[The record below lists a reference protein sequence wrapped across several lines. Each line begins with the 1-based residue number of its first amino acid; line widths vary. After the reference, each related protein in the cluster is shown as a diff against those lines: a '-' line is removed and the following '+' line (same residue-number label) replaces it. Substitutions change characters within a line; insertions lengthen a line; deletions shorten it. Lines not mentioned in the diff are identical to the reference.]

1 MVPETSILIIK
12 PRWPVINIKINGT
25 PMFLLSTQ
33 FKCGLIPAVVITL
46 FCSFNTYSQN
56 HKSASVVNIVFTS
69 DAHYGITRDE
79 FRGDTSVPGYKV
91 NAAMIRQINT
101 LPFTKLPDGKVVGPI
116 DYLVQTGDIANRME
130 IPNQSAATSWSEFEI
145 DYLHGLKLTAHNG
158 KPAKVLVVP
167 GNHDISNA
175 IGYGKP
181 MMPLTDPTAMVK
193 IYNLMLKPQTPLTNE
208 SYNYA
213 VNKIN
218 YSRNIKGVHFIFITL
233 WPDSAERIWMQK
245 DLDTVSKTTPVIIF
259 THDQP
264 TCEAKHF
271 TNPLPPHNMTAKN
284 KFENLTAE
292 YYKEGIK
299 ASKDD
304 GATDI
309 EQRGWVKFLKAHP
322 NIRAYFHGN
331 SNWNQFYT
339 YKGPDNEVNLNV
351 FRVDSPMK
359 GKYSSKNEKLLSFQL
374 ISLDPETQTLTV
386 KECLWNTDPMNAAQ
400 KVVFGE
406 TAVVSVKIK

>member
-1 MVPETSILIIK
+1 
-12 PRWPVINIKINGT
+12 
-25 PMFLLSTQ
+25 
-33 FKCGLIPAVVITL
+33 
-46 FCSFNTYSQN
+46 
-56 HKSASVVNIVFTS
+56 
-69 DAHYGITRDE
+69 
-79 FRGDTSVPGYKV
+79 
-91 NAAMIRQINT
+91 
-101 LPFTKLPDGKVVGPI
+101 
-116 DYLVQTGDIANRME
+116 
-130 IPNQSAATSWSEFEI
+130 
-145 DYLHGLKLTAHNG
+145 
-158 KPAKVLVVP
+158 
-167 GNHDISNA
+167 
-175 IGYGKP
+175 
-181 MMPLTDPTAMVK
+181 
-193 IYNLMLKPQTPLTNE
+193 
-208 SYNYA
+208 
-213 VNKIN
+213 
-218 YSRNIKGVHFIFITL
+218 
-233 WPDSAERIWMQK
+233 
-245 DLDTVSKTTPVIIF
+245 
-259 THDQP
+259 
-264 TCEAKHF
+264 
-271 TNPLPPHNMTAKN
+271 MTAKN